1 MILWHLTQVT
11 FVSSR
16 DHLPGLGE
24 QSASKGQWNQN
35 SAWYSIKEQDRS
47 IFAFEVQTT
56 DHGYNSGRS
65 YYFGTRTKEERGLW
79 VSKMQESITACKLK
93 RQAEENSRWILAQIL
108 CKRFYDS
115 DFLQGCVAF
124 LIFGNFVANVA
135 QSELQPIAGIYADSA
150 FTSVDTFFTG
160 CPMPIKC

>member
-1 MILWHLTQVT
+1 MT

-24 QSASKGQWNQN
+24 VNESKGRWNQN
-35 SAWYSIKEQDRS
+35 SAWYSIKEQDRN
-47 IFAFEVQTT
+47 IFAFEVQTI
-56 DHGYNSGRS
+56 DDGYNSGRS
-65 YYFGTRTKEERGLW
+65 YYFGTRSKEERGLW
-79 VSKMQESITACKLK
+79 VSKLQDTITASKLK
-93 RQAEENSRWILAQIL
+93 RQAEENSRWMLAQIQ

-124 LIFGNFVANVA
+124 LIFSNFIVNIA
-135 QSELQPIAGIYADSA
+135 QSELQPTPGSNADSS

-160 CPMPIKC
+160 NPAALLPQQQ